1 MIKKSTVYK
10 VICDGMR
17 DKYVLAD
24 SFKEAEDIVNQYL
37 QDMNYNL
44 VTIECISK
52 KGDILYADNKPKC

>member
-1 MIKKSTVYK
+1 MIKKSNVYK
-10 VICDGMR
+10 VICNSMD

-37 QDMNYNL
+37 QEMNCEF

-52 KGDILYADNKPKC
+52 KGDILYADKKSKC